1 LTTSKSD
8 HGRRPALSELIAK
21 VNKLPR
27 FVTPE
32 GGACVNLTAV
42 QLILAALPASSEG
55 AHRVKCTCDSGLGDD
70 PHKRHC
76 ALFLQAEGAHGW
88 QDYVQHKQFCAA
100 LINSDSRIGKA
111 ALGMRGLTTPTCTC
125 GLAALLT
132 PSTPEDQ

>member
-1 LTTSKSD
+1 MSNEPGS
-8 HGRRPALSELIAK
+8 GRRPALSELIAK

-55 AHRVKCTCDSGLGDD
+55 AH
-70 PHKRHC
+70 
-76 ALFLQAEGAHGW
+76 GW
-88 QDYVQHKQFCAA
+88 QDYVQHKPECRHQQCARCEDVSFA
-100 LINSDSRIGKA
+100 YHRRHE
-111 ALGMRGLTTPTCTC
+111 LGTNIYRHDFVACECTC
-125 GLAALLT
+125 GLDALLT